1 MARTNERMAKRTRPT
16 KSKAVTGALI
26 FAFDNEQIDY
36 VKMAAWCAHNVKRH
50 LKIPVAVVT
59 DSKRA
64 ENCPIFDQVIYTEAK
79 DADNSRYFK
88 DYETHVNWKNTNRID
103 AYSLTPWE
111 QTLVLD
117 SDYIISSSSLMGLFK
132 AKQEFLCFKRSLT
145 MTSMSKVSDTTFG
158 DYNFPMW
165 WATVMLFRKGPT
177 AEYIFDSMNMI
188 RDNWNHYRDL
198 YGIRQTT
205 YRNDYALSIA
215 LGIVSGHTLKVDN
228 IPSALLNVPPEAH
241 LTKTGPDLYEL
252 EYVDENNKT
261 VKIGWAGTDVHA
273 MGKKDLGE
281 IIDAD
286 IRAGLFN
293 PGI

>member
-1 MARTNERMAKRTRPT
+1 MAKRTRT
-16 KSKAVTGALI
+16 AKSKEVIGALI

-36 VKMAAWCAHNVKRH
+36 VQMAAWCAHNVKKH
-50 LKIPVAVVT
+50 LEIPVAVVT

-64 ENCPIFDQVIYTEAK
+64 ESFPVFDKIIYAEAK
-79 DADNSRYFK
+79 DSNNSRYFK

-103 AYSLTPWE
+103 AYSLTPWDL
-111 QTLVLD
+111 TLVLD
-117 SDYIISSSSLMGLFK
+117 SDYVVAGNTLSKFFDS
-132 AKQEFLCFKRSLT
+132 KQEFLCHRRSLN
-145 MTSMSKVSDTTFG
+145 VNGGIDNLYTTFG
-158 DYNFPMW
+158 DHNFPMW

-188 RDNWNHYRDL
+188 RDNWTHYRDL

-215 LGIVSGHTLKVDN
+215 LGIVSGHTLKVDEFPHALMN
-228 IPSALLNVPPEAH
+228 IHPETH
-241 LTKTGPDLYEL
+241 LTKVEDDMFQL
-252 EYVDENNKT
+252 EYTGTDNKPF
-261 VKIGWAGTDVHA
+261 KICWHGTDVHA

-293 PGI
+293 PSI